1 MTVEKLKQYSFLKKE
16 ITGLEDK
23 IANVNSYSGVNYEK
37 IGVRGGG
44 NKSDLVVAAVE
55 KKDKLE
61 IILRD
66 RLQKAKDLLTEI
78 EEWLDSIDDSYIRQC
93 IDYHYIRGY
102 SWQSTSNKLTGAM
115 VDGAVLSNMVTRF
128 LKKSENLEVDE
139 NDENNMI

>member
-1 MTVEKLKQYSFLKKE
+1 MTIEKLKQYSYLKKE
-16 ITGLEDK
+16 IKDLEDK
-23 IANVNSYSGVNYEK
+23 IENISSYSGVNYEK

-61 IILRD
+61 IILHD
-66 RLQKAKDLLTEI
+66 RLQKAKDLLVEI
-78 EEWLDSIDDSYIRQC
+78 EEWLASVDDSYIRQC

-115 VDGAVLSNMVTRF
+115 VDGVVLSNMVTRYI
-128 LKKSENLEVDE
+128 KKFENDNVDE
-139 NDENNMI
+139 NDENIML

>member
-1 MTVEKLKQYSFLKKE
+1 MTIDKLKQYSYIKKE
-16 ITGLEDK
+16 IKDIEDK

-66 RLQKAKDLLTEI
+66 RLQKAKDLLVEI
-78 EEWLDSIDDSYIRQC
+78 EDWLSSIDDSYIRQC

-115 VDGAVLSNMVTRF
+115 VDGAVLSNMITRF
-128 LKKSENLEVDE
+128 IKKSEVDE